1 MKVKISG
8 YPAWIG
14 PYQIAEKIVFW
25 ANKYDDDDVWA
36 RRAHKLG
43 RWLAE
48 DRKGNDSWLAKLCQW
63 IHKHLQNGGE
73 RRVSVRIDPT
83 DVYGADHTLALIIA
97 PTLRMLKAKKNG
109 SPHVDNGDLPAEL
122 KMSKRDKL
130 IFEQGH
136 WNSDLMANLKV
147 TEEQKDAINTKYHAG
162 WDWVLDEM
170 IWAFEQHERGN
181 WEDQFHTG
189 EHDMLWQ
196 KVDLQGNA
204 LGDPQPMGKRS
215 RDDDDDEA
223 DGDRKYLYQ
232 MVHGP
237 NDTHVYD
244 SEGAKAWSARMANGR
259 RLFAKY
265 YEALWW

>member
-1 MKVKISG
+1 MKVKIGG

-14 PYQIAEKIVFW
+14 PYQIAEKIIFW

-36 RRAHKLG
+36 DRQHRLG
-43 RWLAE
+43 TWLAQ
-48 DRKGNDSWLAKLCQW
+48 DRRGNDSWLAKACAW
-63 IHKHLQNGGE
+63 IHKHLQHGGE
-73 RRVSVRIDPT
+73 RHVSVRIDPT

-97 PTLRMLKAKKNG
+97 PTLRMLKLKKNG

-122 KMSKRDKL
+122 KMSKREKL

-136 WNSDLMANLKV
+136 WNTDLIANLKV
-147 TEEQKDAINTKYHAG
+147 TEEEKEAVNTKYHAG

-181 WEDQFHTG
+181 WDDQFHSG
-189 EHDMLWQ
+189 DHDIHW
-196 KVDLQGNA
+196 VDVDYAGNEV
-204 LGDPQPMGKRS
+204 DTDFEGKKLHRME
-215 RDDDDDEA
+215 R
-223 DGDRKYLYQ
+223 
-232 MVHGP
+232 GP
-237 NDTHVYD
+237 NDTHQYD
-244 SEGAKAWSARMANGR
+244 AEGAKEWSDRMANGR

>member
-1 MKVKISG
+1 MRVKIGG

-14 PYQIAEKIVFW
+14 PYQIAEKIIWW

-36 RRAHKLG
+36 DRQHRLG

-48 DRKGNDSWLAKLCQW
+48 DRHGNESWLAKLCAW

-109 SPHVDNGDLPAEL
+109 SPWVDNVDLPAEL
-122 KMSKRDKL
+122 KMSKRDTK
-130 IFEQGH
+130 IFNDGH
-136 WNSDLMANLKV
+136 WDKKLKF
-147 TEEQKDAINTKYHAG
+147 TEAEKTAIDAKYHAG

-170 IWAFEQHERGN
+170 IWAFEQHADGD
-181 WEDQFHTG
+181 WDQRFHTG

-196 KVDLQGNA
+196 KVDLQGNV
-204 LGDPQPMGKRS
+204 LSDPQPMNKRD
-215 RDDDDDEA
+215 RDDDD
-223 DGDRKYLYQ
+223 GDDKYLWQ
-232 MVHGP
+232 MVRGP
-237 NDTHVYD
+237 NDTHHYD
-244 SEGAKAWSARMANGR
+244 RVGAKAWSDRMANGR

-265 YEALWW
+265 YEGLWW